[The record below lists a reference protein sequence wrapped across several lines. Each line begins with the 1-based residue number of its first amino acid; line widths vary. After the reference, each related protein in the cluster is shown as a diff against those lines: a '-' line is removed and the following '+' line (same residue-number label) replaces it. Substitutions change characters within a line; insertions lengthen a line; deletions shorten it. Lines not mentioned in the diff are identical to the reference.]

1 LVGFFFETIL
11 AFLGYINMQIIDKT
25 LGTKSIS
32 ISPRSDNY
40 TSITIYNELTN
51 SIVDLDNISITN
63 NAYYKTLSFDIAE
76 DLQDQH
82 FYYLTMYNGSNVIYR
97 DKIFVTS
104 QQPEVYTINKDVYT
118 SHTSNN
124 EFITL

>member
-1 LVGFFFETIL
+1 MVGFFFATNLKFI
-11 AFLGYINMQIIDKT
+11 GYISMQIINKT
-25 LGTKSIS
+25 AGTKSIH
-32 ISPRSDNY
+32 ISPRSDSY

-51 SIVDLDNISITN
+51 SIVDIDNISITSQ
-63 NAYYKTLSFDIAE
+63 AYYKTLTFDIIQ
-76 DLQDQH
+76 DLDDNM
-82 FYYLTMYNGSNVIYR
+82 FYYLTMFNGTSIIYR

-104 QQPEVYTINKDVYT
+104 QQPEVYTVNKDAYT

>member
-1 LVGFFFETIL
+1 
-11 AFLGYINMQIIDKT
+11 MQILSKT
-25 LGTKSIS
+25 LGTKSIA
-32 ISPRSDNY
+32 ISPRSDAY

-51 SIVDLDNISITN
+51 KLVPVTAVSVVSNY
-63 NAYYKTLSFDIAE
+63 YYKTLNFTIAT
-76 DLQDQH
+76 DLKDEH
-82 FYYLTMYNGSNVIYR
+82 FYYLTMYNGSSIIYR

-104 QQPEVYTINKDVYT
+104 QQPEAYTVNKDAYT

>member
-1 LVGFFFETIL
+1 
-11 AFLGYINMQIIDKT
+11 MQIINKT
-25 LGTKSIS
+25 LGIKSIS
-32 ISPRSDNY
+32 ITPRSDSY

-51 SIVDLDNISITN
+51 KLVPVTAVSVTTS
-63 NAYYKTLSFDIAE
+63 AYYKTLNFTIAANLKDE
-76 DLQDQH
+76 S
-82 FYYLTMYNGSNVIYR
+82 FYYLTMYNGKNIVYR

-104 QQPEVYTINKDVYT
+104 QQPEVYTVNKDAYT

>member
-1 LVGFFFETIL
+1 
-11 AFLGYINMQIIDKT
+11 MQIINKT
-25 LGTKSIS
+25 AGTKSIH
-32 ISPRSDNY
+32 ISPRSDSY

-51 SIVDLDNISITN
+51 TLVDFDNISITTQ
-63 NAYYKTLSFDIAE
+63 AYYKTLSFDIAD
-76 DLQDQH
+76 DLQDDM
-82 FYYLTMYNGSNVIYR
+82 FYYLTMYNGSSIIYR

-104 QQPEVYTINKDVYT
+104 QQPEVYTVNKDVYT

>member
-1 LVGFFFETIL
+1 LVGFFFATIL
-11 AFLGYINMQIIDKT
+11 AFLGYNSMQIINKT
-25 LGTKSIS
+25 LGSKSIS
-32 ISPRSDNY
+32 ITPRSDSY

-51 SIVDLDNISITN
+51 KIVPVTAVAVTTN
-63 NAYYKTLSFDIAE
+63 SYYSTLNFTIAANLKDE
-76 DLQDQH
+76 S
-82 FYYLTMYNGSNVIYR
+82 FYYLTMYNGSSIVYR

-104 QQPEVYTINKDVYT
+104 QQPEVYTVNKDVYT

>member
-11 AFLGYINMQIIDKT
+11 AFLGYINMQIINKT
-25 LGTKSIS
+25 AGTKSIS

-76 DLQDQH
+76 DLQDDM
-82 FYYLTMYNGSNVIYR
+82 FYYLTMYNGSSIIYR

-104 QQPEVYTINKDVYT
+104 QQPEVYTVNKDVYT

>member
-1 LVGFFFETIL
+1 
-11 AFLGYINMQIIDKT
+11 MQIINKT
-25 LGTKSIS
+25 LGSKSIS
-32 ISPRSDNY
+32 ITPRSDSY

-51 SIVDLDNISITN
+51 KIVPVTAVAVTTN
-63 NAYYKTLSFDIAE
+63 SYYSTLNFTIAANLKDE
-76 DLQDQH
+76 S
-82 FYYLTMYNGSNVIYR
+82 FYYLTMYNGSSIVYR

-104 QQPEVYTINKDVYT
+104 QQPEVYTVNKDVYT

>member
-1 LVGFFFETIL
+1 MVGFFFATNLKFI
-11 AFLGYINMQIIDKT
+11 GYISMQIINKT
-25 LGTKSIS
+25 AGAKSIS
-32 ISPRSDNY
+32 ISPRSDSY

-51 SIVDLDNISITN
+51 KLVPVSAVSVST
-63 NAYYKTLSFDIAE
+63 NAYYKTLNFTIASNLKDE
-76 DLQDQH
+76 S
-82 FYYLTMYNGSNVIYR
+82 FYYLTMYNGSSIVYR

-104 QQPEVYTINKDVYT
+104 QQPEVYTVNKDVYT

>member
-1 LVGFFFETIL
+1 MVGFFFATNLKFI
-11 AFLGYINMQIIDKT
+11 GYISMQIINKT
-25 LGTKSIS
+25 AGAKSIS
-32 ISPRSDNY
+32 ISPRSDSY

-51 SIVDLDNISITN
+51 KLVPVSAVSLTT
-63 NAYYKTLSFDIAE
+63 NAYYKTLNFTIASNLKDE
-76 DLQDQH
+76 S
-82 FYYLTMYNGSNVIYR
+82 FYYLTMYNGSSIVYR

-104 QQPEVYTINKDVYT
+104 QQPEVYTVNKDVYT

>member
-11 AFLGYINMQIIDKT
+11 AFLGYNSMQIIDKT
-25 LGTKSIS
+25 SGTKSIS
-32 ISPRSDNY
+32 ISPRSDAY

-51 SIVDLDNISITN
+51 SVVDIDNISITTQ
-63 NAYYKTLSFDIAE
+63 AYYKTLSFDIAD
-76 DLQDQH
+76 DLQDDM
-82 FYYLTMYNGSNVIYR
+82 FYYLTMYNGSSIIYR

-104 QQPEVYTINKDVYT
+104 QQPEVYTVNKDVYT